1 MSEERSKIPRHVAII
16 MDGNGR
22 WAKARRRPR
31 TEGHRAGVNATRRVV
46 RACADRGVEVLTV
59 FAFSSENW
67 QRPREEV
74 SALMELFFFALRR
87 EARQLAKNGIRL
99 RIIGDRAGFPERLQ
113 REIAAAEATTAGG
126 DRMLFQVAANYGGR
140 LDIVH
145 AARVVARRVAA
156 GELAPE
162 DIDADT
168 LAAHLSTAGQP
179 DPDLFIRTGGEKRIS
194 NFLLWQL
201 AYTELYFSDVL
212 WPDFDSDELDRA
224 FAFYARRE
232 RRFGKI
238 SEQLLDHA

>member
-1 MSEERSKIPRHVAII
+1 MSEGPAKIPRHVAII

-67 QRPREEV
+67 QRPAEEV

-87 EARQLAKNGIRL
+87 EARQLARNGIRL
-99 RIIGDRAGFPERLQ
+99 RIIGDRSGFPERLQ
-113 REIAAAEATTAGG
+113 REIAAAEATTADGQ
-126 DRMLFQVAANYGGR
+126 RMLFQVAANYGGR
-140 LDIVH
+140 LDIVQ
-145 AARVVARRVAA
+145 AARELAQAAAA
-156 GELAPE
+156 GRLDPDA
-162 DIDADT
+162 IDPDT
-168 LAAHLSTAGQP
+168 LAGHLSTAGQP
-179 DPDLFIRTGGEKRIS
+179 DPDLFIRTGGEQRIS

-201 AYTELYFSDVL
+201 AYTELYFTDVL
-212 WPDFDSDELDRA
+212 WPDFDEQELDRA
-224 FAFYARRE
+224 LAFYARRE
-232 RRFGKI
+232 RRFGRI